1 MMVSLRGVVVFIVDF
16 TIVLLFDCFSCVG
29 DSVRVLREYDGS
41 FVIADL
47 LRWFEVGHTLTV
59 VGDLQ
64 FLLFGG
70 VSFALI
76 VFAFSPT
83 FAFTFAFRIAELPF
97 SFLTSFSFVDLSGF
111 LCEFCLVVVIVVL
124 SS

>member
-1 MMVSLRGVVVFIVDF
+1 MTVSLRGAGVFIVDL
-16 TIVLLFDCFSCVG
+16 TIVLFFDCFSCVG
-29 DSVRVLREYDGS
+29 DAVHVLSEYDGS

-59 VGDLQ
+59 VGHFW
-64 FLLFGG
+64 FLLVVG
-70 VSFALI
+70 VSFAFI

-97 SFLTSFSFVDLSGF
+97 SLFTPFAFVELSGV